1 MDKKKLGYIGG
12 AIVLVIAAWMYFG
25 SSEEEAT
32 AIMAQP
38 QKGPFEVA
46 VTATGELRAKN
57 STKIM
62 GPSGARRIGVY
73 QMQIQKLVPEGTVV
87 EKGDF
92 VAELD
97 KSEVMSKLQ
106 ETKLNLEKVQS
117 QYTQAKLDTSL
128 TLTQARDELVNL
140 EYAVEEQRLVMEQSK
155 YESPSVKR
163 QAEIDY
169 EKAKRRFNQA
179 KKSYK
184 TQVKQAVAKMK
195 EVETELTKAQNE
207 MKNIQNT
214 MQEFTVMAPEK
225 GMVVYDRNWDGR
237 KVTEGSTIRVWN
249 PVVAELPDLSTMESV
264 TYINEVDI
272 QKIEKG
278 QSVRIGLD
286 ANPDKKL
293 TGKVNDVANIGEE
306 RPNSDS
312 KVFEVVIEVAQ
323 KDTTLRPAMT
333 TSNSIVV
340 QSMDEA
346 LYVPLETIFSDD
358 SLTYVYKQNG
368 MSVVKQEVAL
378 GPMNDSDVVI
388 NAGIKPEDQLYMSIP
403 ADTTGIAFQR
413 LETGENSSET
423 LAERKQ

>member
-1 MDKKKLGYIGG
+1 MDKKKIGYIVGALIILVGG
-12 AIVLVIAAWMYFG
+12 WWYFG
-25 SSEEEAT
+25 SSEEKAS
-32 AIMAQP
+32 AIMVEPIQ
-38 QKGPFEVA
+38 GPFEVR

-57 STKIM
+57 STQIT
-62 GPSGARRIGVY
+62 GPTGARRIGIY

-106 ETKLNLEKVQS
+106 ETQLNLEKVQS

-128 TLTQARDELVNL
+128 TLSESRDELVNL

-169 EKAKRRFNQA
+169 EKAKRRFSQA
-179 KKSYK
+179 KKSYETK
-184 TQVKQAVAKMK
+184 VQQAIAKMK

-207 MKNIQNT
+207 MKNIQGVMN
-214 MQEFTVMAPEK
+214 EFTVKAPEK
-225 GMVVYDRNWDGR
+225 GMVVYDRTYDGR
-237 KVTEGSTIRVWN
+237 KVTEGSQIRVWN

-278 QSVRIGLD
+278 QPVTIGLD
-286 ANPDKKL
+286 ADPSKRL
-293 TGKVNDVANIGEE
+293 SGVIRDVANIGEE

-312 KVFEVVIEVAQ
+312 KVFEVIIEVAE

-333 TSNSIVV
+333 TSNSILVH
-340 QSMDEA
+340 SMDEA
-346 LYVPLETIFSDD
+346 LQVPLESIFSNDD
-358 SLTYVYKQNG
+358 LTFVYKKDG
-368 MSVVKQEVAL
+368 MNTYRQEVDL
-378 GPMNDSDVVI
+378 GMMNETNVVI
-388 NAGIKPEDQLYMSIP
+388 NDGVSLGDKLYLTTP
-403 ADTTGIAFQR
+403 ADTTGMATHYLDR
-413 LETGENSSET
+413 KEEATEP
-423 LAERKQ
+423 LAESN